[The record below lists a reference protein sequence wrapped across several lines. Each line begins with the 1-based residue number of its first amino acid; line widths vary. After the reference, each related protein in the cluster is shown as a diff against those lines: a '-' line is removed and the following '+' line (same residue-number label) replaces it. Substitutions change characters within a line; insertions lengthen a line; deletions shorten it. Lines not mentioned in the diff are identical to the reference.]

1 MINSEQIITD
11 ITKLELAQHNM
22 NSIRAYLDDI
32 LKSQH
37 IIDDLKR

>member
-1 MINSEQIITD
+1 MVDT
-11 ITKLELAQHNM
+11 TKVEWVQHSM
-22 NSIRAYLDDI
+22 NSIRAYIDDI

>member
-1 MINSEQIITD
+1 MAD
-11 ITKLELAQHNM
+11 ITKLELVQHSM
-22 NSIRAYLDDI
+22 NSFSSYLDDN